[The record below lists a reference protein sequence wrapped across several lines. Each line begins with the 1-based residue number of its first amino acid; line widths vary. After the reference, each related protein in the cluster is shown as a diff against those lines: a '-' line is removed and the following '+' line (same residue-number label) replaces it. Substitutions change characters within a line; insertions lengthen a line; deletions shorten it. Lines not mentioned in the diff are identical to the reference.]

1 MFLGSIEKAAKSVI
15 FKPTILLPML
25 VLGVFVLLSE
35 LLSNWVLERPI
46 AEIFLYPNSFSA
58 TNLLQVMLMRYPLE
72 LTTMLISGVI
82 MIFVSVVVFIS
93 ITKFASGKSVIEA
106 INESVI
112 EAKKSIGLTIFVI
125 VAGFLAIIALFA
137 ITWIFEQLLLI
148 FGATVIGD
156 FVGLILYPLVAL
168 ILVILF
174 LTKLS
179 FILPALVAN
188 DVRHAVAKSW
198 EFTNTNFW
206 KSFVFIII
214 NLIIV
219 YIILQI
225 FSFIGLAI
233 GEFDFI
239 SSIIGTAI
247 AVTFF
252 ILAISYY
259 YFN

>member
-1 MFLGSIEKAAKSVI
+1 VFLGSIEKAVKNII
-15 FKPTILLPML
+15 FKPTILLPMI
-25 VLGVFVLLSE
+25 VMGVFVLLAE
-35 LLSNWVLERPI
+35 LLSNWVLQRPI
-46 AEIFLYPNSFSA
+46 ADMFLYPNAFSA
-58 TNLLQVMLMRYPLE
+58 TNLLQMMLTRYPLE

-148 FGATVIGD
+148 LGTSLIGD
-156 FVGLILYPLVAL
+156 FVGLILYPIVAL
-168 ILVILF
+168 ILIILF

-179 FILPALVAN
+179 FILPALVAD
-188 DVRHAVAKSW
+188 DVRHAVQKSW

-206 KSFVFIII
+206 QSFVFIII

-233 GEFDFI
+233 GDFDFI

-247 AVTFF
+247 AITFF

-259 YFN
+259 YFS

>member
-1 MFLGSIEKAAKSVI
+1 MFLGSIEKAVKNII
-15 FKPTILLPML
+15 FKPTILLPMI
-25 VLGVFVLLSE
+25 VMGVFVLLAE
-35 LLSNWVLERPI
+35 LLSNWVLQRPI
-46 AEIFLYPNSFSA
+46 ADMFLYPNAFSA
-58 TNLLQVMLMRYPLE
+58 TNLLQMMLTRYPLE

-125 VAGFLAIIALFA
+125 VAGFLAIIALFV

-148 FGATVIGD
+148 LGASLLGD
-156 FVGLILYPLVAL
+156 FVGLILYPLIAL
-168 ILVILF
+168 ILIILF

-179 FILPALVAN
+179 FILPALVAD
-188 DVRHAVAKSW
+188 DVRHAVQKSW

-206 KSFVFIII
+206 QSFVFIII

-233 GEFDFI
+233 GDFDFI

-247 AVTFF
+247 AITFF

-259 YFN
+259 YFS

>member
-1 MFLGSIEKAAKSVI
+1 MFLGSIEKAVKNII
-15 FKPTILLPML
+15 FKPTILLPMI
-25 VLGVFVLLSE
+25 VMGVFVLLAE
-35 LLSNWVLERPI
+35 LLSNWVLQRPI
-46 AEIFLYPNSFSA
+46 ADMFLYPNAFSA
-58 TNLLQVMLMRYPLE
+58 TNLLQMMLTRYSLE

-148 FGATVIGD
+148 LGTSLIGD
-156 FVGLILYPLVAL
+156 FVGLILYPIVAL
-168 ILVILF
+168 ILIILF

-179 FILPALVAN
+179 FILPALVAD
-188 DVRHAVAKSW
+188 DVRHAVQKSW

-206 KSFVFIII
+206 QSFVFIII

-233 GEFDFI
+233 GDFDFI

-247 AVTFF
+247 AITFF

-259 YFN
+259 YFS

>member
-1 MFLGSIEKAAKSVI
+1 VFLGSIEKAVKNII
-15 FKPTILLPML
+15 FKPTILLPMI
-25 VLGVFVLLSE
+25 VMGVFVLLAE

-46 AEIFLYPNSFSA
+46 ADMFLYPNAFSA
-58 TNLLQVMLMRYPLE
+58 TNLLQMMLTRYPLE
-72 LTTMLISGVI
+72 LTTMLISGII

-93 ITKFASGKSVIEA
+93 ITKFASGKSVVEA
-106 INESVI
+106 INESVL

-125 VAGFLAIIALFA
+125 VAGFLAIIALFV

-148 FGATVIGD
+148 LGASLLGD
-156 FVGLILYPLVAL
+156 FVGLILYPLIAL
-168 ILVILF
+168 ILIILF

-179 FILPALVAN
+179 FILPALVAD
-188 DVRHAVAKSW
+188 DVRHAVGKSW

-206 KSFVFIII
+206 QSFVFIII

-233 GEFDFI
+233 GDFDFI

-247 AVTFF
+247 AITFF

-259 YFN
+259 YFS

>member
-1 MFLGSIEKAAKSVI
+1 MIV
-15 FKPTILLPML
+15 M
-25 VLGVFVLLSE
+25 GVFVLLAE
-35 LLSNWVLERPI
+35 LLSNWVLQRPI
-46 AEIFLYPNSFSA
+46 ADMFLYPNAFSA
-58 TNLLQVMLMRYPLE
+58 TNLLQMMLTRYPLE

-148 FGATVIGD
+148 LGTSLIGD
-156 FVGLILYPLVAL
+156 FVGLILYPIVAL
-168 ILVILF
+168 ILIILF

-179 FILPALVAN
+179 FILPALVAD
-188 DVRHAVAKSW
+188 DVRHAVQKSW

-206 KSFVFIII
+206 QSFVFIII

-233 GEFDFI
+233 GDFDFI

-247 AVTFF
+247 AITFF

-259 YFN
+259 YFS

>member
-1 MFLGSIEKAAKSVI
+1 MFLGSIEKAVKNII
-15 FKPTILLPML
+15 FKPTILLPMI
-25 VLGVFVLLSE
+25 VMGVFVLLAE
-35 LLSNWVLERPI
+35 LLSNWVLQRPI
-46 AEIFLYPNSFSA
+46 ADMFLYPNAFSA
-58 TNLLQVMLMRYPLE
+58 TNLLQMMLTRYPLE
-72 LTTMLISGVI
+72 LTTMLISGII

-93 ITKFASGKSVIEA
+93 ITKFASGKSVVEA
-106 INESVI
+106 INESVL

-125 VAGFLAIIALFA
+125 VAGFLAIIALFV

-148 FGATVIGD
+148 LGASLLGD
-156 FVGLILYPLVAL
+156 FVGLILYPLIAL
-168 ILVILF
+168 ILIILF

-179 FILPALVAN
+179 FILPALVAD
-188 DVRHAVAKSW
+188 DVRHAVGKSW

-206 KSFVFIII
+206 QSFVFIII

-233 GEFDFI
+233 GDFDFI

-247 AVTFF
+247 AITFF

-259 YFN
+259 YFS

>member
-1 MFLGSIEKAAKSVI
+1 MGSIEKAVKNII
-15 FKPTILLPML
+15 FKPTILLPMI
-25 VLGVFVLLSE
+25 VMGVFVLLAE
-35 LLSNWVLERPI
+35 LLSNWVLQRPI
-46 AEIFLYPNSFSA
+46 ADMFLYPNAFSA
-58 TNLLQVMLMRYPLE
+58 TNLLQMMLTRYPLE

-148 FGATVIGD
+148 LGTSLIGD
-156 FVGLILYPLVAL
+156 FVGLILYPIVAL
-168 ILVILF
+168 ILIILF

-179 FILPALVAN
+179 FILPALVAD
-188 DVRHAVAKSW
+188 DVRHAVQKSW

-206 KSFVFIII
+206 QSFVFIII

-233 GEFDFI
+233 GDFDFI

-247 AVTFF
+247 AITFF

-259 YFN
+259 YFS

>member
-1 MFLGSIEKAAKSVI
+1 MFLGSIEKAVKNII
-15 FKPTILLPML
+15 FKPTILLPMI
-25 VLGVFVLLSE
+25 VMGVFVLLAE
-35 LLSNWVLERPI
+35 LLSNWVLQRPI
-46 AEIFLYPNSFSA
+46 ADMFLYPNAFSA
-58 TNLLQVMLMRYPLE
+58 TNLLQMMLTRYPLE

-148 FGATVIGD
+148 LGTSLIGD
-156 FVGLILYPLVAL
+156 FVGLILYPIVAL
-168 ILVILF
+168 ILIILF

-179 FILPALVAN
+179 FILPALVAD
-188 DVRHAVAKSW
+188 DVRHAVQKSW

-206 KSFVFIII
+206 QSFVFIII

-233 GEFDFI
+233 GDFDFI

-247 AVTFF
+247 AITFF

-259 YFN
+259 YFS

>member
-1 MFLGSIEKAAKSVI
+1 MIV
-15 FKPTILLPML
+15 M
-25 VLGVFVLLSE
+25 GVFVLLAE

-46 AEIFLYPNSFSA
+46 ADMFLYPNAFSA
-58 TNLLQVMLMRYPLE
+58 TNLLQMMLTRYPLE
-72 LTTMLISGVI
+72 LTTMLISGII

-93 ITKFASGKSVIEA
+93 ITKFASGKSVVEA
-106 INESVI
+106 INESVL

-125 VAGFLAIIALFA
+125 VAGFLAIIALFV

-148 FGATVIGD
+148 LGASLLGD
-156 FVGLILYPLVAL
+156 FVGLILYPLIAL
-168 ILVILF
+168 ILIILF

-179 FILPALVAN
+179 FILPALVAD
-188 DVRHAVAKSW
+188 DVRHAVGKSW

-206 KSFVFIII
+206 QSFVFIII

-233 GEFDFI
+233 GDFDFI

-247 AVTFF
+247 AITFF

-259 YFN
+259 YFS

>member
-1 MFLGSIEKAAKSVI
+1 MFLGSIEKAVKNII
-15 FKPTILLPML
+15 FKPTILLPMI
-25 VLGVFVLLSE
+25 VMGVFVLLAE

-46 AEIFLYPNSFSA
+46 ADMFLYPNAFSA
-58 TNLLQVMLMRYPLE
+58 TNLLQMMLTRYPLE
-72 LTTMLISGVI
+72 LTTMLISGII

-93 ITKFASGKSVIEA
+93 ITKFASGKSVVEA
-106 INESVI
+106 INESVL

-125 VAGFLAIIALFA
+125 VAGFLAIIALFV

-148 FGATVIGD
+148 LGASLLGD
-156 FVGLILYPLVAL
+156 FVGLILYPLIAL
-168 ILVILF
+168 ILIILF

-179 FILPALVAN
+179 FILPALVAD
-188 DVRHAVAKSW
+188 DVRHAVGKSW

-206 KSFVFIII
+206 QSFVFIII

-233 GEFDFI
+233 GDFDFI

-247 AVTFF
+247 AITFF

-259 YFN
+259 YFS